1 MARNKALAYKLRLNK
16 AGRQK
21 KSVPAWIIA
30 KTGGKVRWSPKSR
43 RNWRNRKLKD

>member
-1 MARNKALAYKLRLNK
+1 MARNKHVAYKTRLSK

-30 KTGGKVRWSPKSR
+30 KTMGKVRWSPKSR
-43 RNWRNRKLKD
+43 RNWRNRKLRI